1 MSGNESDVVYV
12 ILPDMYHDHHGYEL
26 GTIWQGMKEV
36 HATGYY
42 CGHDLEDAI
51 DYAQELNTAR
61 GHTADFVAEVLKL
74 VLE

>member
-1 MSGNESDVVYV
+1 MSGNESDVIYV
-12 ILPDMYHDHHGYEL
+12 ILPDMSDDYHGSEL
-26 GTIWQGMKEV
+26 GTIWQGMKKV

-51 DYAQELNTAR
+51 EYAQELNTKR
-61 GHTADFVAEVLKL
+61 GHTAEFVTQVLKL